1 MNSAQAACRV
11 GTQEFC
17 CSKRLQWK
25 NCAWHGKSG
34 SCFDNH
40 CDTGHQVS
48 LTTSYEGGDGD
59 CGIHWERQRSYCCDP
74 ADGESPFSP
83 VPLDYL
89 FPQPP
94 KGDLVDTDFVLK
106 VDPTYGGTATHPPFN
121 DDPENAVFGFFVLT
135 SPEELQITLDKRDG
149 SHWELFD
156 CFDSASEEEQ
166 TIRMV
171 CTDTSE
177 SSNCHK
183 IHLGYGAPG
192 TILEMPDGCGPG
204 KYAVAK
210 SMPISRNQ
218 SLPAHLRKR
227 GLALNAT
234 VYDLIFDYDFRRVPR
249 DLGET
254 QMRLDFSN
262 EAGYWDSR

>member
-1 MNSAQAACRV
+1 
-11 GTQEFC
+11 
-17 CSKRLQWK
+17 
-25 NCAWHGKSG
+25 
-34 SCFDNH
+34 
-40 CDTGHQVS
+40 
-48 LTTSYEGGDGD
+48 
-59 CGIHWERQRSYCCDP
+59 
-74 ADGESPFSP
+74 
-83 VPLDYL
+83 
-89 FPQPP
+89 
-94 KGDLVDTDFVLK
+94 VLK

-121 DDPENAVFGFFVLT
+121 DDPENAVFSFFVLT

-234 VYDLIFDYDFRRVPR
+234 VYDLTFDYDFRRVPR

-262 EAGYWDSR
+262 EASYWDSR